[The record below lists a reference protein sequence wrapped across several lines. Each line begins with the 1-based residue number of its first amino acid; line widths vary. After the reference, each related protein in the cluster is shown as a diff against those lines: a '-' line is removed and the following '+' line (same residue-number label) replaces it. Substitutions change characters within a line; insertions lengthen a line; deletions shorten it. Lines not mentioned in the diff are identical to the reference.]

1 MKTEKVSL
9 KENLTAKNQTKENH
23 ILITCF
29 MNDFKLMILCDDAE
43 SAITAQNA
51 GVDRIFYD
59 LEYIGKA
66 ERQHGRN
73 TVKSNNSIDNIPTLR
88 NVVSSSELLV
98 RTNPIHAY
106 SQEEIDKAVNYGA
119 DILMLP
125 MTIDQHDVEQY
136 VKMVGGRSRVSIMI
150 ETAAAMARLDKILA
164 VPGVDEVFIGLND
177 LHISMGLTFMFE
189 LLSDGLVEYIAEKC
203 KKAGIPFGFGGIA
216 RIGEGDLP
224 SDNILGDHIRLG
236 STSVILSR
244 TFKGIKGVDANA
256 HMIDLKEEVDKVR
269 KRMCEISNWT
279 EEEHSENKEK
289 ISEAVDKIVTRIQ
302 GYN

>member
-1 MKTEKVSL
+1 MKHL
-9 KENLTAKNQTKENH
+9 Y
-23 ILITCF
+23 
-29 MNDFKLMILCDDAE
+29 LMILCDDAE
-43 SAITAQNA
+43 SAILAQNA
-51 GVDRIFYD
+51 GVDRVFYD

-73 TVKSNNSIDNIPTLR
+73 TVKSDNKLDGIPALR
-88 NVVSSSELLV
+88 KVLTSSQLLV

-106 SQEEIDKAVNYGA
+106 TKMEVDQAIEYGA

-125 MTIDQHDVEQY
+125 MVMDQNDVEQY
-136 VKMVGGRSRVSIMI
+136 VNYVNGRAKVCIMI

-189 LLSDGLVEYIAEKC
+189 LLSDGLVEYIANKC
-203 KKAGIPFGFGGIA
+203 NQVGMPFGFGGIA

-224 SDNILGDHIRLG
+224 SDNILGEHVRLG

-244 TFKGIKGVDANA
+244 TFKGVVGVDANA
-256 HMIDLKEEVDKVR
+256 RPIDLKEEVDKVR
-269 KRMCEISNWT
+269 SRVDAIDTWTAEQHEENRKRISD
-279 EEEHSENKEK
+279 
-289 ISEAVDKIVTRIQ
+289 AVDKVVKKILSK
-302 GYN
+302 